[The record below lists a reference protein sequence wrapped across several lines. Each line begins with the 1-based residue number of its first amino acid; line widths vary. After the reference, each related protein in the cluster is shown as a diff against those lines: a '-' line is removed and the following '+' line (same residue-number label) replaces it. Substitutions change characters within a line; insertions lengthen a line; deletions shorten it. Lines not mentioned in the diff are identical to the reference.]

1 MAKIL
6 SGIQPSGDLHIGNF
20 FGMMKSMI
28 EYQKSHELY
37 CFIVNYHALTT
48 VHDGSKLG
56 KGTLDAAM
64 DFLSLG
70 LDPKKSIFWIQSDI
84 PEVLELTWILS
95 TITSMG
101 LLERAHSYKDKI
113 AQGLSPNHGLFAYP
127 VLMAADILLFQA
139 EVIPVGKDQKQHI
152 EMTRD
157 IAISFNH
164 QYGETFT
171 LPEPQINEDLSVI
184 PGVDGRKM
192 SKSYDNTIPIFL
204 PEKQLRKRIMSIQT
218 DSTPMAEP
226 KDPNKCNVFS
236 LFKLFASPKEIALL
250 AENYARGGYGYGDAK
265 KELFEKINEF
275 FAVYREKRESLNN
288 DRDLVLDILKEG
300 ATKARTK
307 AAKTLELVREKTGL
321 AYQRLSR
328 PR

>member
-1 MAKIL
+1 
-6 SGIQPSGDLHIGNF
+6 
-20 FGMMKSMI
+20 
-28 EYQKSHELY
+28 
-37 CFIVNYHALTT
+37 
-48 VHDGSKLG
+48 LG